1 MVGKNFMLQN
11 YFSGLGLYGIFFYI
25 YLNYKP

>member
-1 MVGKNFMLQN
+1 MAGKNFMLQN
-11 YFSGLGLYGIFFYI
+11 SFPGLVLYGIFFYI